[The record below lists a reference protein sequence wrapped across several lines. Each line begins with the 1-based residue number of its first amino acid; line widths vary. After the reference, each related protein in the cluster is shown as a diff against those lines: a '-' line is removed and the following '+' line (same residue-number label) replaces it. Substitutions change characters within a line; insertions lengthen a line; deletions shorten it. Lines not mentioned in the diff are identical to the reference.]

1 MKENKM
7 RPLEDWPQSSLLKF
21 DFIKSIYANKKI
33 LVTGGASFIG
43 SHLVD
48 VLLEMNCKV
57 RVIDDFSSG
66 KRINLQVHHA
76 NLEVIEADII
86 SLNDLNPLFIG
97 IDFVFHLAAIH
108 GGRGFIEKYPQK
120 IMMNLGID
128 TKVFQA
134 AVSGNVNCI
143 VHASSACAY
152 PVGQQNVL
160 GKLDTLSEKD
170 SGTMENEG
178 AFPDGAYGWTKL
190 IGEYQLKQI
199 TLGTKTKG
207 RSARIFTA
215 YGERENES
223 HAAIAL
229 ISRGLLRL
237 DPFTIWGNGM
247 QSRNFTYVTDTVMG
261 LLLAGVDKSDDR
273 FTILNIGTSM
283 HITINEFIST
293 IFEIMRW
300 KPKEIFRD
308 LSKPQGVAARAS
320 DNELIKSNFDWEP
333 SVSIQEG
340 LERTI
345 KWYRHQDTR
354 PKTFEEL
361 EKLLESR

>member
-1 MKENKM
+1 MN
-7 RPLEDWPQSSLLKF
+7 LVQQWPQSSL
-21 DFIKSIYANKKI
+21 IKVELLSPIYRGKSV

-48 VLLEMNCKV
+48 ALLSMDCKV
-57 RVIDDFSSG
+57 LVIDDFSSG
-66 KRINLQVHHA
+66 KRENLATAHR
-76 NLEVIEADII
+76 NLEIIE
-86 SLNDLNPLFIG
+86 LDLFDAVNLEPMFTG

-108 GGRGFIEKYPQK
+108 GGRGFIEKYPEK
-120 IMMNLGID
+120 MMKNLGID

-134 AVSGNVNCI
+134 AVSSGVNCI

-152 PVGQQNVL
+152 PVGQQSVIGALN
-160 GKLDTLSEKD
+160 TLSERD
-170 SGTMENEG
+170 SGSMENEG

-190 IGEYQLKQI
+190 IGEYQLNQM
-199 TLGTKTKG
+199 TLRTKTKG

-229 ISRGLLRL
+229 ISRGLLHL
-237 DPFTIWGNGM
+237 DPFTIWGNGL
-247 QSRNFTYVTDTVMG
+247 QTRNFTYVTDTVTG
-261 LLLAGVDKSDDR
+261 LLLAGVDVSNDQ
-273 FTILNIGTSM
+273 FAILNIGTSN
-283 HITINEFIST
+283 HITINEFIET
-293 IFEIMRW
+293 IFKIIEW
-300 KPKEIFRD
+300 EPKEIFRD
-308 LSKPQGVAARAS
+308 LSKPQGVASRAA
-320 DNELIKSNFDWEP
+320 DNELIKSKFDWEP

-345 KWYRHQDTR
+345 KWYSSLETR

>member
-1 MKENKM
+1 MDL
-7 RPLEDWPQSSLLKF
+7 LEHWPESSLLK
-21 DFIKSIYANKKI
+21 IKQLHSTYQDKRI

-48 VLLEMNCKV
+48 ALLSMNCKV
-57 RVIDDFSSG
+57 LVIDNFSSG
-66 KRINLQVHHA
+66 KRENLAITHR
-76 NLEVIEADII
+76 NLEVIE
-86 SLNDLNPLFIG
+86 LDLFNAVDLDPFFSG
-97 IDFVFHLAAIH
+97 VDFVFHLAAIH
-108 GGRGFIEKYPQK
+108 GGRGFIEKYPEK
-120 IMMNLGID
+120 MMMNLGID

-134 AVSGNVNCI
+134 AVSSRVNCI

-152 PVGQQNVL
+152 PVGQQSEL
-160 GKLDTLSEKD
+160 GALNTLSERE
-170 SGTMENEG
+170 SGAMENEG

-190 IGEYQLKQI
+190 IGEYQLKQM
-199 TLGTKTKG
+199 TLGTETMG

-229 ISRGLLRL
+229 ISRGLLQL

-247 QSRNFTYVTDTVMG
+247 QTRNFTYVTDTVTG
-261 LLLAGVDKSDDR
+261 LMLAGADESNHE
-273 FTILNIGTSM
+273 FAILNIGTSK
-283 HITINEFIST
+283 HITVNEFIQT
-293 IFEIMRW
+293 IFTIIGWE
-300 KPKEIFRD
+300 PKEVFRD
-308 LSKPQGVAARAS
+308 LSKPQGVASRAAN
-320 DNELIKSNFDWEP
+320 NELIKSKFDWEP

-340 LERTI
+340 LKRTI
-345 KWYRHQDTR
+345 EWYSKQETR